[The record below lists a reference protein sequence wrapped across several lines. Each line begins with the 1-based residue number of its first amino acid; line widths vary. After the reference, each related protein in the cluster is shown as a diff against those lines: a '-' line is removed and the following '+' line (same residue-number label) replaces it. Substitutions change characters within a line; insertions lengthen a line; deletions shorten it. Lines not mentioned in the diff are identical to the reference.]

1 MAAQRTPSQ
10 SNGSPGSPRARG
22 SEASGATGS
31 AVLGLCAGEIVR
43 VRSEAEILATL
54 DGRGEIDGLPFM
66 PEMRRYC
73 GLTFRVHR
81 RADKTCDTITGGLGA
96 RRLRDAVHLENIRC
110 NGADHGGC
118 EAACLIF
125 WKEAWLERT
134 QPPARGLLQ
143 PLVHPLLDGGT
154 RVPEAPGSPCTRADV
169 ERAAHG
175 PAGENGEPT
184 WRCQI
189 TQLLEAT
196 TPLSPRDPVQ
206 YLRDWAGGNVP
217 LGAMVQIGV
226 LRLLAR
232 FVWGRGFRLKVR
244 IYDAVA
250 RAFGQSPWPF
260 HPGRG
265 VGPAPSER
273 LDLKPGDWVEVK
285 SHAEILATLRGRNHR
300 GLSFAPEMVRY
311 CGGTY
316 RVRARVEKILDEGSG
331 RMLHM
336 KNDCI
341 VLEDVVCQSECSRG
355 RLFCPRAIYPYWRE
369 IWLRRAS
376 GTTPG
381 ETGASHGG
389 SDPDARAESAS
400 AITAAERA

>member
-1 MAAQRTPSQ
+1 MEAQVANRLETA
-10 SNGSPGSPRARG
+10 GSLDSTTHR
-22 SEASGATGS
+22 EFEGAGAELC
-31 AVLGLCAGEIVR
+31 AVLALRAGEIVR

-54 DGRGEIDGLPFM
+54 DARGQLDGLPYM
-66 PEMRRYC
+66 PEMRRFS
-73 GLTFRVHR
+73 GLEFRVHR
-81 RADKTCDTITGGLGA
+81 RADKTCDTITGSLGA
-96 RRLRDAVHLENIRC
+96 RRLRDAVHLEGLRC

-134 QPPARGLLQ
+134 EPPALGILNGLAR
-143 PLVHPLLDGGT
+143 PLLDGGT
-154 RVPEAPGSPCTRADV
+154 QLPAAGAARCTRADV
-169 ERAAHG
+169 DRAALG
-175 PAGENGEPT
+175 PPEPTTGVPT

-196 TPLSPRDPVQ
+196 EPLSPRDPVQ
-206 YLRDWAGGNVP
+206 YLRDWVGGNVSIGM
-217 LGAMVQIGV
+217 LLKIGV
-226 LRLLAR
+226 LRTLAR

-250 RAFGQSPWPF
+250 RAFDQSPWPF

-265 VGPAPSER
+265 VGPAPREV
-273 LDLKPGDWVEVK
+273 LDLKPGDLVEVK

-369 IWLRRAS
+369 IWLRRVVSADGLRATS
-376 GTTPG
+376 ARSTT
-381 ETGASHGG
+381 E
-389 SDPDARAESAS
+389 AE
-400 AITAAERA
+400 

>member
-1 MAAQRTPSQ
+1 MAEALQRSQ
-10 SNGSPGSPRARG
+10 PIGSSAPPG
-22 SEASGATGS
+22 
-31 AVLGLCAGEIVR
+31 VLGLCAGEIVR
-43 VRSEAEILATL
+43 VRSEVEILATL
-54 DGRGEIDGLPFM
+54 DGRGEIEGLPFM
-66 PEMRRYC
+66 PEMLRYC
-73 GLTFRVHR
+73 GRTFRVHR
-81 RADKTCDTITGGLGA
+81 RADKTCDTITGSLGA
-96 RRLRDAVHLENIRC
+96 RRLRDAVHLENVRC

-134 QPPARGLLQ
+134 QPPSRGLFQ
-143 PLVHPLLDGGT
+143 PLVRSLLEGGT
-154 RVPEAPGSPCTRADV
+154 QLSAGGTSHCTRDDV
-169 ERAAHG
+169 DRAALG
-175 PAGENGEPT
+175 PAGEAGEPT

-196 TPLSPRDPVQ
+196 TPLSPRDPAQ
-206 YLRDWAGGNVP
+206 YLRDWVGGNVS
-217 LGAMVQIGV
+217 LGLLLQIAV
-226 LRLLAR
+226 LRLLTQL
-232 FVWGRGFRLKVR
+232 VWGRGFRLKVR
-244 IYDAVA
+244 IYDVVA
-250 RAFGQSPWPF
+250 RAFGQPPWPF

-265 VGPAPSER
+265 AGPAPLER

-285 SHAEILATLRGRNHR
+285 SHDEILATLRGRNHR

-341 VLEDVVCQSECSRG
+341 VLEDVVCQSECSHG

-369 IWLRRAS
+369 IWLRRVDGGPPETAAS
-376 GTTPG
+376 A
-381 ETGASHGG
+381 ASAGR
-389 SDPDARAESAS
+389 SALEAESAS
-400 AITAAERA
+400 AITAADQA

>member
-1 MAAQRTPSQ
+1 MTDPRNPSAAR
-10 SNGSPGSPRARG
+10 
-22 SEASGATGS
+22 
-31 AVLGLCAGEIVR
+31 AVLGLHAGELVR

-54 DGRGEIDGLPFM
+54 DARGELDGLPFM
-66 PEMRRYC
+66 PEMRRFC
-73 GLTFRVHR
+73 GLPFRVHR

-96 RRLRDAVHLENIRC
+96 RRLRDAVHLENLRC

-125 WKEAWLERT
+125 WKEAWLERAE
-134 QPPARGLLQ
+134 PAQAGLRQ
-143 PLVHPLLDGGT
+143 RITRPLLDGGT
-154 RVPEAPGSPCTRADV
+154 RLPAPGSPACTRADV
-169 ERAAHG
+169 ERAAEG
-175 PAGENGEPT
+175 PSDAKTGAPT

-206 YLRDWAGGNVP
+206 YLRDWAGGNVS
-217 LGAMVQIGV
+217 LATMAKIAV
-226 LRLLAR
+226 LRGLAR

-260 HPGRG
+260 HPGQG
-265 VGPAPSER
+265 AGPAPQAL
-273 LDLKPGDWVEVK
+273 LDLKPGDLVEVK
-285 SHAEILATLRGRNHR
+285 SHAEILATLRGRHHR

-316 RVRARVEKILDEGSG
+316 RVRARVEKILDERSG

-336 KNDCI
+336 KHDCI

-369 IWLRRAS
+369 IWLRRVTAADEPS
-376 GTTPG
+376 C
-381 ETGASHGG
+381 S
-389 SDPDARAESAS
+389 SAA
-400 AITAAERA
+400 AITSAERA

>member
-1 MAAQRTPSQ
+1 MAVQHPQ
-10 SNGSPGSPRARG
+10 PHSNGGLRWSGSG
-22 SEASGATGS
+22 DSGAEGS
-31 AVLGLCAGEIVR
+31 GVLGLCAGEIVR

-54 DGRGEIDGLPFM
+54 DARGEIDGLPFM

-81 RADKTCDTITGGLGA
+81 RADKTCDTITGSLGA
-96 RRLRDAVHLENIRC
+96 RRLRDAVHLENLRC

-143 PLVHPLLDGGT
+143 PLVRPLLDGRT
-154 RVPEAPGSPCTRADV
+154 RIPATNAQTCTREDV

-196 TPLSPRDPVQ
+196 TPLSPRDSLQ
-206 YLRDWAGGNVP
+206 YLRDWVGGNVS
-217 LGAMVQIGV
+217 LGMLLKIGV

-244 IYDAVA
+244 GYDAVA

-260 HPGRG
+260 HPGTG
-265 VGPAPSER
+265 AGPAPNER

-331 RMLHM
+331 RMVHM

-369 IWLRRAS
+369 IWLRRAVGGPPAAPS
-376 GTTPG
+376 SSESAGR
-381 ETGASHGG
+381 GA
-389 SDPDARAESAS
+389 ARSESAS
-400 AITAAERA
+400 AITSAESA